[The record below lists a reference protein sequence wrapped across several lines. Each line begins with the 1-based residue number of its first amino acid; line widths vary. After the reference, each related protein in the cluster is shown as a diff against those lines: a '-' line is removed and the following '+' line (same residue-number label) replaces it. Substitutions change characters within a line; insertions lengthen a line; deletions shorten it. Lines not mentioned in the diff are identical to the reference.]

1 MQPIHSPTLTNSSAY
16 ESNYVI
22 SVSLSISSTKRM
34 SQFASKAFSSSKYA
48 AARPRYT
55 TALLDEIM
63 RYHGRR
69 SIRSAELGC
78 GPGTITSY
86 LAAHSDWVLAT
97 DPSEQMI
104 REAGKGLAGAD
115 NVQLREA
122 SAGELPSL
130 LTEPVDLIVS
140 AQAAHWFH
148 SPPNHTADCKLW
160 ELLGD
165 ALTSGGSLVY
175 LVYGDV
181 QLLSHPHL
189 HAFASF
195 KNTCAPYWQQPGR
208 RFLENLLRD
217 IHFPRWGVNN
227 RRLFYDSSTE
237 YKLKS
242 TTSIDAFAEY
252 LATWSSYSKYCE
264 LHPTNTLISDLKNGI
279 NEEIGD
285 ANAILEMAFPVS
297 FMMCQKL

>member
-1 MQPIHSPTLTNSSAY
+1 MNPTTSFRFPYQSHLLNACPNSRAKREWNESTLSHQTNPLHFS
-16 ESNYVI
+16 
-22 SVSLSISSTKRM
+22 
-34 SQFASKAFSSSKYA
+34 FSSSKYA

-165 ALTSGGSLVY
+165 ALTSRGSLVY
-175 LVYGDV
+175 LVS
-181 QLLSHPHL
+181 LAAHSTNLILS
-189 HAFASF
+189 
-195 KNTCAPYWQQPGR
+195 Y
-208 RFLENLLRD
+208 LR
-217 IHFPRWGVNN
+217 
-227 RRLFYDSSTE
+227 STE
-237 YKLKS
+237 TYNSSATHIS
-242 TTSIDAFAEY
+242 TLLPPSKTPAP
-252 LATWSSYSKYCE
+252 LTGSSPVAGSSR
-264 LHPTNTLISDLKNGI
+264 ISSETFTFLGG
-279 NEEIGD
+279 E
-285 ANAILEMAFPVS
+285 
-297 FMMCQKL
+297 